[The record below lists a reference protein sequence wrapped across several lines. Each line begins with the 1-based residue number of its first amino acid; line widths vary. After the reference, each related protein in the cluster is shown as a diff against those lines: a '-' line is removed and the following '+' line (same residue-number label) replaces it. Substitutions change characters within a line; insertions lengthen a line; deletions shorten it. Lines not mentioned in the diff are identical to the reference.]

1 MAMVHFQAGEQ
12 YKLRRDFEVRD
23 YETGTIKSVIRAGQT
38 ITISKVEEEVD
49 RLFVEG
55 QPIPLPIGALSMHV
69 DRV

>member
-1 MAMVHFQAGEQ
+1 MAQIHFQAGER

-23 YETGTIKSVIRAGQT
+23 YVTGTIKNVIRAGET

-55 QPIPLPIGALSMHV
+55 QQHPLPIGALQMHV

>member
-23 YETGTIKSVIRAGQT
+23 YVTGTIKNVIRAGQI
-38 ITISKVEEEVD
+38 ITISTVEEEVD
-49 RLFVEG
+49 RLFIEG
-55 QPIPLPIGALSMHV
+55 QQHPLPIGALSLHV